1 VDAFDVI
8 DTRALTA
15 AAIIAPFVLAIV
27 EAAKAGLKFDT
38 RYAGLVALAVGVVLS
53 LLLFDSTLR
62 LQIFSGL
69 VAGLTA
75 SGFYSGG
82 KALVEGS

>member
-1 VDAFDVI
+1 
-8 DTRALTA
+8 
-15 AAIIAPFVLAIV
+15 
-27 EAAKAGLKFDT
+27 
-38 RYAGLVALAVGVVLS
+38 LS

-62 LQIFSGL
+62 LQIFAGL